1 VAVADD
7 FEGFFAAAYP
17 RLVRQLFAIVGEVG
31 EAEDVVQEA
40 FARAALRWPRI
51 CAYDDPEAWVRRVA
65 LNRARSNLRRSR
77 RALAALARLGPAAEV
92 PELSPDG
99 MAVDAAMRHLPL
111 RHREVLVLYYV
122 VGLSVEE
129 TARQLGIPTG
139 TVKSR
144 LARGRAALARQL
156 GEEEQE
162 LRHA

>member
-1 VAVADD
+1 
-7 FEGFFAAAYP
+7 
-17 RLVRQLFAIVGEVG
+17 VRQLFALVGEVG

-40 FARAALRWPRI
+40 FARAALRWQRI

-99 MAVDAAMRHLPL
+99 MAVAAAMRHLPL

-122 VGLSVEE
+122 AGCPYD
-129 TARQLGIPTG
+129 GTG
-139 TVKSR
+139 
-144 LARGRAALARQL
+144 
-156 GEEEQE
+156 
-162 LRHA
+162 